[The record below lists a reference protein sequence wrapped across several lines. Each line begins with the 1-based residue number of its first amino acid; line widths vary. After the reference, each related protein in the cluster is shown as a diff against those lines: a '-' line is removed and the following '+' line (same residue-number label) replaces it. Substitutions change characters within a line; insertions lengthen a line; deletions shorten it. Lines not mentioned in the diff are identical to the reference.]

1 MKIKFLG
8 AAQTV
13 SGSCH
18 LIETMGRRF
27 AVDCGMHQG
36 NKEIDERNE
45 AVDLYDPKN
54 IDFFLITHAHIDH
67 SGLLPKMVKE
77 GFTGKIYAT
86 EPTRDLLEIMLLDSA
101 HIQEM
106 EAEWESRKKRRR
118 GNTPV
123 EPLYTQDDAMKAM
136 ELFEVVEYN
145 TLFEPV
151 EGVKVV
157 YCDAGH
163 ILGSAFVEMTVIE
176 KNGGDNGEDTHYHL
190 LFSGDLGRPNQLI
203 IRDPEQPSED
213 RPVDYLFIES
223 TYGDR
228 DHKDQRKSRQELAE
242 AIEYSYKRGEK
253 VIIPAFAVERSQ
265 EMIYSLYLLDQEGKL
280 PRDMPVFL
288 DSPMA
293 IRATEVFRKHPSFFD
308 EDAKKIME
316 QGHDPLTLPQFQYT
330 LKTQESQALNTMKG
344 PAVIISA
351 SGMCNAGRIKHHLRH
366 NLWRPGASVVFVGY
380 QARGTPGRKIVDG
393 AKSIRIFGEDIA
405 VAAKIFTIGGFSAH
419 AGQSQ
424 ILDWVDSFDQ
434 KGMEVFLVHGELE
447 KQEIL
452 AKLMRERFQ
461 LKVRI
466 PAYLEDVILKPGRAM
481 DVIGHPEVAYPS
493 VDWNYVLGEAEAKL
507 TELRSRLTEVEAKP
521 WIDQSELRD
530 RVLDTTNE
538 LSKIVSDL

>member
-36 NKEIDERNE
+36 NKEIDERNR
-45 AVDLYDPKN
+45 AVDLYDPAN

-118 GNTPV
+118 GNLPV
-123 EPLYTQDDAMKAM
+123 EPLYTQEDAMKAM

-145 TLFEPV
+145 TLFEPA
-151 EGVKVV
+151 EGVKVT

-280 PRDMPVFL
+280 PKDMPVFL

-308 EDAKKIME
+308 EDARKIME

-452 AKLMRERFQ
+452 AKLMRDRFQ

-481 DVIGHPEVAYPS
+481 DVIGHPEAAYPS

-538 LSKIVSDL
+538 LSKIVSEL